1 LASQVGKD
9 ARGCQNFGVALGVFR
24 RSSREPVGLTDDR
37 MCLVE
42 RYMIDADEARLRA
55 ERTAAEEARRAPVM
69 HVSPTVE
76 PRNTVL
82 PGHKRPKRV
91 GSTAAAPLAGRL
103 VCPTRVASVMARRR
117 VGLTLRRAAVIGLV
131 IVKVIPPAL
140 SSLAASLADEIEMS
154 GAGDFAF
161 AMVVVAVA
169 VGVGVAVAF
178 AA

>member
-1 LASQVGKD
+1 
-9 ARGCQNFGVALGVFR
+9 
-24 RSSREPVGLTDDR
+24 

-69 HVSPTVE
+69 HVTPTVE
-76 PRNTVL
+76 PRNNVL
-82 PGHKRPKRV
+82 LGHKRPKRV
-91 GSTAAAPLAGRL
+91 GSTAAPFAGRL
-103 VCPTRVASVMARRR
+103 VCPTRAASVMARRR

-131 IVKVIPPAL
+131 IVKVIQPAL

-161 AMVVVAVA
+161 AIVGVAVA